1 MLRRLLIWLTLWC
14 FVTTQTG
21 ALAGPHEEGTAAG
34 QAANPVIRG
43 TVSTP
48 NASANI
54 PGYTSNPPET
64 AYYGRPSLSGPAQ
77 ARLATCE
84 ATPSDPVCQAQQ
96 GAVTS
101 ANTPRP
107 AISPYDPSVSGARDI
122 AHNPSLALGSLA
134 SYYNGCT
141 TTEVSQPAGATTKQC
156 QRFNGLG
163 NYATHRDLTVQVE
176 LIPSCNAGEW
186 FAHAQVS
193 RNVWDYMVAEAEC
206 RIRTDQRQRFRF
218 LAAGAT
224 PACTGWQTLE
234 LPTTPSVQATS
245 VADLAPRWD
254 GSRCWRNFKVVMMPG
269 SGCDASGQCNYSF
282 QFGAPVYA
290 CPTGTIRGDS
300 LQAYWSGRVLSA
312 GPADRCYALT
322 AALPRA
328 GCRFGG
334 ITLFNRSG
342 PQCAIATGAAILVGA
357 SGWSLPLAFQQP
369 TMSHTETDV
378 WDDKSAPIEAGG
390 RCTETT
396 AERCVDGPSTK
407 VIDGRAVTRACW
419 SYERTLSCASGA
431 TANGCAPLVA
441 QGCKLG
447 TSVCK
452 QTNATTGTC
461 EIYQDSY
468 ACPTD
473 AQSITTASN
482 CPANVFCLGSSC
494 FNTSYTND
502 ADFAR
507 SMSMLEAAREAGVY
521 LDTTNMRVFSGEANH
536 CRNRLFKDCCD
547 ADRSGTG
554 MSNQSV
560 FGTGSRLVYDTLMN
574 SENREFV
581 YQGMQALLTSGGFS
595 GSFTSYGVTVAVN
608 GTALPAGSSVLYAGD
623 SLVVAFD
630 PWSLAIAVVIYIV
643 MSMMSCNEV
652 EGKLAMK
659 EGAGLCH
666 SSGTW
671 CSSCLRILGKCVSC
685 LERTTGKCCFN
696 SMLARIVNEQGRRQ
710 LGMAWGSG
718 QNPDC
723 SGFTIPQ
730 LQSLDFAAMDLSEF
744 YASIVPNHPDLG
756 AIQGGNSAK
765 VPNCY
770 YGQGRCQ

>member
-1 MLRRLLIWLTLWC
+1 M
-14 FVTTQTG
+14 G
-21 ALAGPHEEGTAAG
+21 H
-34 QAANPVIRG
+34 
-43 TVSTP
+43 
-48 NASANI
+48 
-54 PGYTSNPPET
+54 
-64 AYYGRPSLSGPAQ
+64 
-77 ARLATCE
+77 
-84 ATPSDPVCQAQQ
+84 
-96 GAVTS
+96 
-101 ANTPRP
+101 
-107 AISPYDPSVSGARDI
+107 
-122 AHNPSLALGSLA
+122 
-134 SYYNGCT
+134 
-141 TTEVSQPAGATTKQC
+141 
-156 QRFNGLG
+156 
-163 NYATHRDLTVQVE
+163 YATHRDLTVQVE
-176 LIPSCNAGEW
+176 LIPTCNAGDW
-186 FAHAQVS
+186 FAHAQVN
-193 RNVWDYMVAEAEC
+193 RNGWDSMVAEAEC

-218 LAAGAT
+218 YAAGANG
-224 PACTGWQTLE
+224 ACMGWQTLE
-234 LPTTPSVQATS
+234 LPITPSAQAS
-245 VADLAPRWD
+245 FVADLAPHWN
-254 GSRCWRNFKVVMMPG
+254 GHCWRPFKVVMMPG
-269 SGCDASGQCNYSF
+269 SGCTAGTCNYTF
-282 QFGAPVYA
+282 QFGTPVYT
-290 CPTGTIRGDS
+290 CPTGTVRGDS
-300 LQAYWSGRVLSA
+300 LQAHWSSRILST
-312 GPADRCYALT
+312 GPADRCYTLT
-322 AALPRA
+322 TAVPRA
-328 GCRFGG
+328 GCGFGG
-334 ITLFNRSG
+334 TALFGRAG
-342 PQCAIATGAAILVGA
+342 LQCVKASGAAVLVGA
-357 SGWSLPLAFQQP
+357 SGWSVPLAFQQP
-369 TMSHTETDV
+369 TMNHTEADV
-378 WDDKSAPIEAGG
+378 WADKSAPVKAGG
-390 RCTETT
+390 RCTVIT

-431 TANGCAPLVA
+431 AADECAPLVA

-447 TSVCK
+447 TSTCK
-452 QTNATTGTC
+452 QTNATTGAC

-468 ACPTD
+468 ACPTG

-482 CPANVFCLGSSC
+482 CPSNVFCLGSSC

-521 LDTTNMRVFSGEANH
+521 LDTSNMRVFSGEANH
-536 CRNRLFKDCCD
+536 CRDRLLKDCCD
-547 ADRSGTG
+547 SDRSGAG

-581 YQGMQALLTSGGFS
+581 YQGMSALLTSGGFS
-595 GSFTSYGVTVAVN
+595 GSFSSYGVTVAVN
-608 GTALPAGSSVLYAGD
+608 GTALPTGSSVLYAGD

-643 MSMMSCNEV
+643 MSMMSCNEA

-666 SSGTW
+666 SSGSW

-710 LGMAWGSG
+710 LGMGWGNG
-718 QNPDC
+718 KTPDC

-730 LQSLDFAAMDLSEF
+730 LQSLDFSAMDLSEF

-765 VPNCY
+765 VPDCY